1 MTPGSA
7 NPRTGDESSRSRA
20 QIAALVGLV
29 LGCCLVGSALAAPV
43 AAGDNVAVFE
53 LEANATDVEPG
64 ESVAVTVTM
73 ESHGA
78 YDDAR
83 VASVALRLDYPAD
96 YLTVTEVEAAN
107 WFASAPD
114 SEDGTGPADPDV
126 STSTATNG
134 SAGVTRHTQQL
145 ATPEEGTTGRARV
158 ATVTFTVSADASAA
172 TVVVDAAE
180 SEVGLTSRYPQP
192 VSARP
197 LALDVA
203 GGGDRVAPDYPEEPF
218 APEGTAVEGTAT
230 EGESTAGE
238 STTTGASSTPTD
250 AATTRHGTTETAS
263 SDATPGFGVVAV
275 LVAVAGLLRGS
286 RLLFAR
292 RGD

>member
-1 MTPGSA
+1 MTAGSA
-7 NPRTGDESSRSRA
+7 DPRTGDESPRGRA
-20 QIAALVGLV
+20 QLAAVVGLL
-29 LGCCLVGSALAAPV
+29 LGLCLVGSALAAPV

-83 VASVALRLDYPAD
+83 VAAISLRLDYPAD

-114 SEDGTGPADPDV
+114 SEDGTGPRDPDV

-145 ATPEEGTTGRARV
+145 VTPEAGTTGRARV
-158 ATVTFTVSADASAA
+158 ATVTFAVSADASAA

-192 VSARP
+192 ISARP
-197 LALDVA
+197 LDLDVA
-203 GGGDRVAPDYPEEPF
+203 GGGDRVEPEYPDSPF
-218 APEGTAVEGTAT
+218 AGEAPSTETEPTAT
-230 EGESTAGE
+230 DTDGDPPSTDG
-238 STTTGASSTPTD
+238 SD
-250 AATTRHGTTETAS
+250 ATTAAGSDATTAAGS
-263 SDATPGFGVVAV
+263 GATPGFGV
-275 LVAVAGLLRGS
+275 AVALAALLLGGGLVVG
-286 RLLFAR
+286 R
-292 RGD
+292 RAD